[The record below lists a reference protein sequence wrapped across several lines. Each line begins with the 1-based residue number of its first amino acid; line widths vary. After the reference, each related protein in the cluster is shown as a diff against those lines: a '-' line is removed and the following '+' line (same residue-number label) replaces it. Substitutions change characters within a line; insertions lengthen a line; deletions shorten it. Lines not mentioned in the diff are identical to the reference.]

1 MHTDI
6 KYSKKYF
13 EAWKKSKTQCHI
25 CGLIYSEEWTKELFN
40 KEYPLCRLCN
50 TFITNNGYIYL
61 GSHVED
67 TKKIYNILH
76 DNGKIESFNKA
87 ELFKYY
93 KIID

>member
-50 TFITNNGYIYL
+50 TFITNNGYIYFTCFHADCISFVSSL
-61 GSHVED
+61 K
-67 TKKIYNILH
+67 TNQ
-76 DNGKIESFNKA
+76 GKRVF
-87 ELFKYY
+87 
-93 KIID
+93 